1 MFIIVNKNSHHL
13 KEHSVIRTVRQTKQ
27 FFTSQ
32 ATDMSTFLF
41 VSDSYRLWKF
51 PQSLFVSSSIFFFVW
66 LIVLRILD
74 VSNKNTF
81 L

>member
-41 VSDSYRLWKF
+41 VSDSYRL
-51 PQSLFVSSSIFFFVW
+51 
-66 LIVLRILD
+66 
-74 VSNKNTF
+74 
-81 L
+81 

>member
-27 FFTSQ
+27 FFTAQ
-32 ATDMSTFLF
+32 ATDMSTFFF

-51 PQSLFVSSSIFFFVW
+51 PQSSFVSPSIFFCLFGW
-66 LIVLRILD
+66 L
-74 VSNKNTF
+74 F
-81 L
+81 